1 MPHVW
6 ANVTPP
12 ARDAGR
18 PRALGMRDALKWVVT
33 SHASAER
40 RPSGPDRQANA
51 KPLGDGMNN
60 DILQG
65 KWEQLKGKARIKWG
79 KLTND
84 DMDQIQGEREKLVG
98 KLRERYGLAQERA
111 ESDVDDWLETQH

>member
-1 MPHVW
+1 
-6 ANVTPP
+6 
-12 ARDAGR
+12 
-18 PRALGMRDALKWVVT
+18 
-33 SHASAER
+33 
-40 RPSGPDRQANA
+40 
-51 KPLGDGMNN
+51 MNN

-84 DMDQIQGEREKLVG
+84 DIDQIRGERQKLVG